1 MTETALT
8 NALNTSF
15 FAEQVA
21 MFGIVVG
28 VALLLSGFGFGILA
42 FTAFRWLPAQEKKKA
57 LKTAAKPVVAV
68 GAASSRPQ
76 RAPRGP
82 LSLSVFSHVRVQ
94 APHG

>member
-57 LKTAAKPVVAV
+57 LKTAAKPVSRV
-68 GAASSRPQ
+68 GAASYSRE
-76 RAPRGP
+76 RALRGP
-82 LSLSVFSHVRVQ
+82 LSLSVFSRVRVQ